1 MLVNDM
7 IEISEA
13 TFGRRYGKKVRY
25 KTYVGGLV
33 EADAA
38 VETRDG
44 LEVLLGEIEIERV
57 EVGLHGG
64 LAAGLGDDGQA
75 ALGGPAEE
83 DLGGVLVVLLADGLD
98 GGVLEE
104 GLELLGVLHVELAE
118 RGRAEGGVGGHGD
131 ALSLGEVEEV
141 LLDEV
146 GVVLDLEGGGA
157 DLGVAEEVVQELGLE
172 VGDTDALGETLLD
185 ERLHGG
191 PGLLDGGL
199 GGADLAL
206 AVKVPAGRVADRG
219 VDVLEGD
226 GEVDQVEVEVVD
238 TPVGELLADNGLD
251 AVAVVEGVP
260 ELGDDEELLALDD
273 ALLDGAGNTLAALSL
288 VAVVC
293 IQAMASQPTRT
304 YANVFFFLVWCLWMA
319 MPLRVKSRIISL
331 QAG

>member
-1 MLVNDM
+1 MMCNRRPFLAA
-7 IEISEA
+7 ERKKTSE
-13 TFGRRYGKKVRY
+13 
-25 KTYVGGLV
+25 TYVGGLV

-44 LEVLLGEIEIERV
+44 LEVLLGEVKVEGV

-64 LAAGLGDDGQA
+64 LAAGLGNDGQA

-118 RGRAEGGVGGHGD
+118 GSRAERRVSSDGD

-146 GVVLDLEGGGA
+146 GVVLDLEGGRA

-185 ERLHGG
+185 EALHGG

-206 AVKVPAGRVADRG
+206 AVIVPAGRVADGR

-238 TPVGELLADNGLD
+238 TPVSELLADNGLD

-273 ALLDGAGNTLAALSL
+273 ALLDGAGNTLAALLL
-288 VAVVC
+288 VAVVWR
-293 IQAMASQPTRT
+293 QAIES
-304 YANVFFFLVWCLWMA
+304 
-319 MPLRVKSRIISL
+319 VK
-331 QAG
+331 